1 MKRRIQ
7 LATTAFAKLKELWT
21 RKNIVGER
29 KKLRIYNAC
38 VKPVLTYNM
47 CTWALTECELSKL
60 DAFHRRQL
68 RMLLDIRYPDIIH
81 NKDLYKR
88 TDSIPIS
95 DELFKSRWSMLGHV
109 LRMNNDVPA
118 KQAMIYYFRDE
129 QSANSFVGRPR
140 TTLPIE
146 IDKDLQNIKTVAK
159 KPGRKKN
166 TIKSLPKRLDSISA
180 LQTLETMARGRKLW
194 MTMIEDAYALLQSQR
209 EKTQ

>member
-1 MKRRIQ
+1 
-7 LATTAFAKLKELWT
+7 
-21 RKNIVGER
+21 
-29 KKLRIYNAC
+29 
-38 VKPVLTYNM
+38 
-47 CTWALTECELSKL
+47 
-60 DAFHRRQL
+60 
-68 RMLLDIRYPDIIH
+68 MLLDIRYPDTIH

-140 TTLPIE
+140 TTLPIA
-146 IDKDLQNIKTVAK
+146 IDKDLQNIKTAAK
-159 KPGRKKN
+159 NPGRKKN